1 MRWRVVLNRAG
12 GGVAVQD
19 RNPEREDLKRVK
31 WLEEVLWPLIPTD
44 PSHTHNST

>member
-1 MRWRVVLNRAG
+1 MVLNRA

-31 WLEEVLWPLIPTD
+31 WLEEVLWPLVPAD
-44 PSHTHNST
+44 PSHTYNST